1 MYTPGFAALPS
12 SLAYNYDQLTNPY
25 PYDVEKAKE
34 TLDEAGIVD
43 TDGDGIRELDGE
55 NIDLVYL
62 AYTSRNVQR
71 FCPAIALS
79 WRKSASALR

>member
-1 MYTPGFAALPS
+1 MNFNGPLGNAALRQAILMALDHETMCNVTVAGMYTPGFAALPS

-43 TDGDGIRELDGE
+43 TDGDGIRG
-55 NIDLVYL
+55 
-62 AYTSRNVQR
+62 AGR
-71 FCPAIALS
+71 
-79 WRKSASALR
+79 